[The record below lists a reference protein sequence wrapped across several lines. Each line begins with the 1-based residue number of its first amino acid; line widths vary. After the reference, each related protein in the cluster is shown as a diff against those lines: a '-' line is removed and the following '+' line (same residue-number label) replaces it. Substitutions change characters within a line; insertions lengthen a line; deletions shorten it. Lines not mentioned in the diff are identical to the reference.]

1 MGTWKDDEFLLSFK
15 SSRAQISRKGFYE
28 LFLMDFLDIRR
39 RDL

>member
-15 SSRAQISRKGFYE
+15 FSRAQISRKGFYE

-39 RDL
+39 RDV